1 MTDSRIVALPTEAP
15 IRPMGP
21 RRGPCAATRTRARM
35 ITHAGVEICPL
46 DVARSSRSVWAKTSK
61 GERNFFVR
69 MNNLSR
75 VMTPDELDRCGFS
88 TCRASAARQRRPSL
102 KVHPLALRS
111 CALSR
116 WCRGCF
122 LFVTTSA
129 VAVAT
134 ATACFPC
141 KSSGLRLSLV
151 PARVRAFPTSCTRL
165 VPAVRCLFAK
175 HTTLVEGVRT
185 ARCARSPQANRGRRR
200 LIAGCGRTPVP
211 RGSDF
216 SRSSDSLSSG
226 GVLPNPTTAHHRAYA
241 RGSVERSYPLRHYG
255 SDSQHSTSS

>member
-75 VMTPDELDRCGFS
+75 VMTPDELDRRGFS

-175 HTTLVEGVRT
+175 HTTLVEGFGLRGALA
-185 ARCARSPQANRGRRR
+185 ARRQ
-200 LIAGCGRTPVP
+200 IAGDVG
-211 RGSDF
+211 
-216 SRSSDSLSSG
+216 
-226 GVLPNPTTAHHRAYA
+226 
-241 RGSVERSYPLRHYG
+241 
-255 SDSQHSTSS
+255 